1 MLDLTRLVA
10 LRELAL
16 RGTIAAAAD
25 ALGYT
30 ASAVSQ
36 QLAALEREAGVPL
49 TIRAG
54 RGVVLTPAGERL
66 VARTHELLDTM
77 EVAEAELHADSAR
90 LTGTVRLAVF
100 QSAALTLVTGALLR
114 LRESHPDVRVV
125 VTQTEPEEA
134 FADTWAREYD
144 LVVAEEYPQH
154 SAPHYPGVVRRPL
167 VRDELLLAVGG
178 DWAGASS
185 VRDLSQ
191 AAWVME
197 PHGTAT
203 RHFAEQTCR
212 LAGFE
217 PDVRFASSD
226 LQAHVQ
232 LVEKGL
238 AVAILPGLMVAY
250 SGIDARLMPLEGGPR
265 RTVFA
270 AMRATSR
277 LDPAVEAVRL
287 ALEAEGGPAGA

>member
-36 QLAALEREAGVPL
+36 QLAALEREAEVPL

-77 EVAEAELHADSAR
+77 ELAEAELHSESGR

-114 LRESHPDVRVV
+114 LRELHPELRVL

-144 LVVAEEYPQH
+144 LVVAEEYPGH

-178 DWAGASS
+178 DWAGATS
-185 VRDLSQ
+185 VSDL
-191 AAWVME
+191 AGAPWVME

-232 LVEKGL
+232 LVSKGL

-250 SGIDARLMPLEGGPR
+250 AGIGARVMPLEGGPR

-277 LDPAVEAVRL
+277 LDPAVEAVRQ
-287 ALEAEGGPAGA
+287 ALEAEGGAGTA

>member
-1 MLDLTRLVA
+1 MLDLVRLVA

-36 QLAALEREAGVPL
+36 QLAGLEREAGVPL
-49 TIRAG
+49 TIRSG
-54 RGVVLTPAGERL
+54 RRVILTPAGERL
-66 VARTHELLDTM
+66 VGRTHELLDIM
-77 EVAEAELHADSAR
+77 ETAEDELSAASGR
-90 LTGTVRLAVF
+90 VTGTVRLAVF

-114 LRESHPDVRVV
+114 LRESHPGIRVK

-144 LVVAEEYPQH
+144 LVVAEEYPHH
-154 SAPHYPGVVRRPL
+154 SAPHYPGIVRRPL

-178 DWAGASS
+178 EWAGASS
-185 VRDLSQ
+185 VADLAE

-197 PHGTAT
+197 PAGTAT

-212 LAGFE
+212 VAGFE
-217 PDVRFASSD
+217 PDVRFESSD

-232 LVEKGL
+232 LIQKGL

-250 SGIDARLMPLEGGPR
+250 AGIDARVLPLEGGPR
-265 RTVFA
+265 RTVFT
-270 AMRATSR
+270 AMRASSR
-277 LDPAVEAVRL
+277 RDASVEAVRA
-287 ALEAEGGPAGA
+287 ALEASAT

>member
-1 MLDLTRLVA
+1 MLDLVRLVA

-16 RGTIAAAAD
+16 RGTIAAAAQ

-36 QLAALEREAGVPL
+36 QLAGLEREAGVPL
-49 TIRAG
+49 TIRSG
-54 RGVVLTPAGERL
+54 RRVILTPAGERL
-66 VARTHELLDTM
+66 VGRTHELLDIM
-77 EVAEAELHADSAR
+77 ETAEDELSAASGR
-90 LTGTVRLAVF
+90 VTGTVRLAVF

-114 LRESHPDVRVV
+114 LRETHPGIRVK

-144 LVVAEEYPQH
+144 LVVAEEYPHH
-154 SAPHYPGVVRRPL
+154 SAPHYPGIVRRPL

-178 DWAGASS
+178 EWAGASS
-185 VRDLSQ
+185 VADLAD

-197 PHGTAT
+197 PAGTAT

-212 LAGFE
+212 VAGFE
-217 PDVRFASSD
+217 PDVRFESSD

-232 LVEKGL
+232 LIQKGL

-250 SGIDARLMPLEGGPR
+250 AGIDARVLPLEGGPR
-265 RTVFA
+265 RTVFT
-270 AMRATSR
+270 AMRASSR
-277 LDPAVEAVRL
+277 RDASVEAVRA
-287 ALEAEGGPAGA
+287 ALEASAT

>member
-1 MLDLTRLVA
+1 MLDLVRLVA

-36 QLAALEREAGVPL
+36 QLAGLEREAGVPL
-49 TIRAG
+49 TIRSG
-54 RGVVLTPAGERL
+54 RRVILTPAGERL
-66 VARTHELLDTM
+66 VGRTHELLDIM
-77 EVAEAELHADSAR
+77 ETAEDELSAASGR
-90 LTGTVRLAVF
+90 VTGTVRLAVF

-114 LRESHPDVRVV
+114 LRESHPGIRVK

-144 LVVAEEYPQH
+144 LVVAEEYPHH
-154 SAPHYPGVVRRPL
+154 SAPHYPGIVRRPL

-178 DWAGASS
+178 EWAGAST
-185 VRDLSQ
+185 VADLAE

-197 PHGTAT
+197 PAGTAT

-212 LAGFE
+212 VAGFE
-217 PDVRFASSD
+217 PDVRFESSD

-232 LVEKGL
+232 LIQKGL

-250 SGIDARLMPLEGGPR
+250 AGIDARVLPLEGGPR
-265 RTVFA
+265 RTVFT
-270 AMRATSR
+270 AMRASSR
-277 LDPAVEAVRL
+277 RDASVEAVRA
-287 ALEAEGGPAGA
+287 ALEASAT